1 MKNKNG
7 QTWLFS
13 FTDLAF
19 LLLISLSTIP
29 AADSVTI
36 RFSEMDVPVVPE
48 SQRLDALGPMTE
60 VWELQVHPVSEE
72 HPVPYKIMRS
82 GLGSPADGTETML
95 LSAEEL
101 IPALEKLKARNVQPT
116 LLPEKKSISQDL
128 LYAAGAMAKVW
139 ETGYS
144 DAVVQPDVSEEG
156 LE

>member
-29 AADSVTI
+29 VADSVTI

-48 SQRLDALGPMTE
+48 SNQLGALGQLKE
-60 VWELQVHPVSEE
+60 VWELQVHPVSDEFL
-72 HPVPYKIMRS
+72 VPYKIMRS
-82 GLGSPADGTETML
+82 GLGSPADGSETML
-95 LSAEEL
+95 LSAKEL
-101 IPALEKLKARNVQPT
+101 IPALKKLKARNVQPT

-139 ETGYS
+139 GKEYSET
-144 DAVVQPDVSEEG
+144 VVQPEIPEEG
-156 LE
+156 S

>member
-29 AADSVTI
+29 VADSVTI
-36 RFSEMDVPVVPE
+36 RFSEMDVPVVPDS
-48 SQRLDALGPMTE
+48 SQLGSLVKMSE
-60 VWELQVHPVSEE
+60 AWELQVLPVSEDS
-72 HPVPYKIMRS
+72 PMPYKIMRS
-82 GLGSPADGTETML
+82 GLGSPVDGDAAML

-101 IPALEKLKARNVQPT
+101 IPALEKLKARDVQPT
-116 LLPEKKSISQDL
+116 LLPNKTSITQDL

-139 ETGYS
+139 GLEHSET
-144 DAVVQPDVSEEG
+144 VVQPEVLEEG
-156 LE
+156 S

>member
-1 MKNKNG
+1 MKKNNG

-48 SQRLDALGPMTE
+48 SQQLGPLGQLRE

-72 HPVPYKIMRS
+72 YPVPYKIMRT
-82 GLGSPADGTETML
+82 GLGSPADDRETML
-95 LSAEEL
+95 LAPAEL
-101 IPALEKLKARNVQPT
+101 LAALEKLKTRDVQPI
-116 LLPEKKSISQDL
+116 LLPEKTSLSQDL
-128 LYAAGAMAKVW
+128 LYAAGAIAKVW
-139 ETGYS
+139 GEEHS
-144 DAVVQPDVSEEG
+144 DAVVQPDVAEEG
-156 LE
+156 L

>member
-1 MKNKNG
+1 MKKNNG

-48 SQRLDALGPMTE
+48 SQQLGALGQLSE
-60 VWELQVHPVSEE
+60 VWELQVHPVSAE
-72 HPVPYKIMRS
+72 HPVPYKVMRT
-82 GLGSPADGTETML
+82 GLGTPEAGPEAML

-101 IPALEKLKARNVQPT
+101 MPALEKLRARDVKPI

-128 LYAAGAMAKVW
+128 LYAAGAIAKVW
-139 ETGYS
+139 GAEYS
-144 DAVVQPDVSEEG
+144 DAVVQPDVPEEG
-156 LE
+156 L

>member
-48 SQRLDALGPMTE
+48 SQNLGPLGRLRE
-60 VWELQVHPVSEE
+60 VWELQVHAISDEF
-72 HPVPYKIMRS
+72 PVPYKIVRF
-82 GLGSPADGTETML
+82 GLGSRGDGKEAML
-95 LSAEEL
+95 LAPEEL
-101 IPALEKLKARNVQPT
+101 VPALEKLRARNVQPI
-116 LLPEKKSISQDL
+116 LLPEKTSLSQDL

-139 ETGYS
+139 GAEHS

-156 LE
+156 L

>member
-48 SQRLDALGPMTE
+48 NQQLGSLGKMTE
-60 VWELQVHPVSEE
+60 VWELHVYPVSVE
-72 HPVPYKIMRS
+72 HPVPYKIMRT
-82 GLGSPADGTETML
+82 GLSSSAEGQEAML
-95 LSAEEL
+95 LAPEQLVETL
-101 IPALEKLKARNVQPT
+101 KKLKARNVQPI
-116 LLPEKKSISQDL
+116 LLPDKTSITQDL

-139 ETGYS
+139 GKEYS
-144 DAVVQPDVSEEG
+144 ESVVQPELLEEG
-156 LE
+156 S

>member
-1 MKNKNG
+1 MKKNNG

-29 AADSVTI
+29 VADSVTI

-48 SQRLDALGPMTE
+48 SQNLGSLGQLRE

-72 HPVPYKIMRS
+72 HPVPYKIIRF
-82 GLGSPADGTETML
+82 GLGAQSGAEEPML
-95 LSAEEL
+95 LAPEEL
-101 IPALEKLKARNVQPT
+101 VAALEKLKGRNVQPI
-116 LLPEKKSISQDL
+116 LLPEKTSLSQDL

-139 ETGYS
+139 GAEHSET
-144 DAVVQPDVSEEG
+144 VVQPEILGEG
-156 LE
+156 S

>member
-1 MKNKNG
+1 MKNTNG

-48 SQRLDALGPMTE
+48 SQQLGALGQLRE

-72 HPVPYKIMRS
+72 YPVPYEIVRF
-82 GLGSPADGTETML
+82 GLASQVDGKEAML
-95 LSAEEL
+95 LAPEQL
-101 IPALEKLKARNVQPT
+101 VDALDKLKARNIQPI
-116 LLPEKKSISQDL
+116 LLPEKTSLSQDL

-139 ETGYS
+139 GAEHSET
-144 DAVVQPDVSEEG
+144 VVQPEILEEG
-156 LE
+156 S

>member
-29 AADSVTI
+29 VADSVTI

-48 SQRLDALGPMTE
+48 SQQLGALGQLRE
-60 VWELQVHPVSEE
+60 VWELQVHPVSAEY
-72 HPVPYKIMRS
+72 PVPYKIVRF
-82 GLGSPADGTETML
+82 GLASQVDGEKAQL
-95 LSAEEL
+95 LAPEQL
-101 IPALEKLKARNVQPT
+101 MDALAKLKARNIQPI
-116 LLPEKKSISQDL
+116 LLPEKTSLTQDL

-139 ETGYS
+139 GMEYSET
-144 DAVVQPDVSEEG
+144 VVQPETLEEG
-156 LE
+156 S